1 MAGGAVS
8 SLGTSYMASTNF
20 DKVPNRRGTGSFKW
34 DHFDQGDTL
43 PFWVADMDF
52 ESPPEVIEA
61 LQAQVAH
68 GVFGYACAKREEKG
82 AVLEYLYRAHRIQA
96 SGAWLV
102 WLPGLVPSLSVA
114 AAVAKERGAAS
125 SLCSTPVYPPFL
137 SSPGDAGLES
147 LSVPL
152 CQDAIGRW
160 TFDRE
165 ALEATVRPDTGLFVL
180 CNPHNPVGTVFTR
193 EELDWLGDFCE
204 RHDLL
209 LCSDEI
215 HCDLILDEEKTPH
228 VSALHLSESLRERT
242 IVLMAASKTYNIAG
256 IGCAYALIPDGK
268 LRTAY
273 RKASGGW
280 LPPVNVFGYV
290 ATEAAYRHGE
300 PWRQDLVEYLRG
312 NHVLLAKYLREHHPE
327 LSLTPA
333 EATYLAWLDVRPL
346 EIEKPQPFF
355 QKHGLTFSN
364 GVDFGAPGYLRW
376 NLGCTR
382 ALLKEGL
389 ERFTGAIRS
398 IS

>member
-1 MAGGAVS
+1 
-8 SLGTSYMASTNF
+8 MASTDF
-20 DKVPNRRGTGSFKW
+20 DNAPNRRGTGSLKW
-34 DHFDQGDTL
+34 DIFDQGGTL

-61 LQAQVAH
+61 LQARVAH
-68 GVFGYACAKREEKG
+68 GVFGYAYATQGEKD
-82 AVLEYLYRAHRIQA
+82 AVLEYLYRVHGIQA
-96 SGAWLV
+96 PGAWMV
-102 WLPGLVPSLSVA
+102 WLAGMVPALSVA
-114 AAVAKERGAAS
+114 AAVARERGALS
-125 SLCSTPVYPPFL
+125 SLCTTPVYPPFL
-137 SSPGDAGLES
+137 KSPGDAGLES
-147 LSVPL
+147 LSVSL
-152 CQDAIGRW
+152 CQDVNGRW
-160 TFDRE
+160 TFDRD
-165 ALEATVRPDTGLFVL
+165 ALENTVRPDTGLFIL

-193 EELDWLGDFCE
+193 DELEWLGNFCE

-228 VSALHLSESLRERT
+228 VSALHLSESLQERT

-280 LPPVNVFGYV
+280 VPPVSVFGYP

-300 PWRQDLVEYLRG
+300 PWRQDLIEYLRG
-312 NHVLLAKYLREHHPE
+312 NHRLLGEYLQEHHSE
-327 LSLTPA
+327 INLTPA
-333 EATYLAWLDVRPL
+333 QATYLAWLDMRPL
-346 EIEKPQPFF
+346 DIEKPRLFF
-355 QKHGLTFSN
+355 QEHGLTFSD

-382 ALLKEGL
+382 AVLTEGF
-389 ERFTGAIRS
+389 ERFTSAIRS